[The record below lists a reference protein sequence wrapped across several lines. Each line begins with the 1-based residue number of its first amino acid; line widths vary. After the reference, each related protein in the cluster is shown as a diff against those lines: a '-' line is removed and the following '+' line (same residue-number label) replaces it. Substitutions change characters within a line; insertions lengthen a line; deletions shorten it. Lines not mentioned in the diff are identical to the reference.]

1 MTDASSG
8 PASEQRVLMIRPSA
22 LGDVARTVPV
32 LVSLRQAMPD
42 ARIDWLVRDSF
53 VDAIRC
59 HPMLDHAVPFAR
71 RRFDSFWFNPA
82 VAREL
87 LGYLRELR
95 HRKYQTVYDFQ
106 GLHRSG
112 WLTWA
117 SGADRRVGFADARE
131 LAWLGYNVRHRVD
144 ADQHTVDHMLSL
156 LEADGI
162 TARRDLRLYVP
173 GEADQWAAEQRHDL
187 GLAEQRYAV
196 IAPTAAWL
204 SKCWPS
210 SRFSQLAGR
219 LKRLEIDAAV
229 VVGSSGERR
238 QVADLLNGSCPIRL
252 IDRMGK
258 TNVGQ
263 LMALIRHAAV
273 VLCNDSAALHIA
285 VGLGVRAV
293 AIFGPTDPAKV
304 GPYRYDIAVVRPQ
317 GLDPVRYRAGKLG
330 QELIAR
336 VSVED
341 AWRGVQRVMQAPPPK
356 TVFDP

>member
-1 MTDASSG
+1 MIDSSSAPG
-8 PASEQRVLMIRPSA
+8 SGRRVLIIRPSA

-32 LVSLRQAMPD
+32 LVSLRKAMPD

-53 VDAIRC
+53 ADVVSA
-59 HPMLDHAVPFAR
+59 HPMLDDVVRFAR
-71 RRFDSFWFNPA
+71 RRFDSFWFNP
-82 VAREL
+82 VIARQL
-87 LGYLRELR
+87 VGYLRGLGR
-95 HRKYQTVYDFQ
+95 ANYDLVYDLQ

-117 SGADRRVGFADARE
+117 TGAGRRVGFADARE
-131 LAWLGYNVRHRVD
+131 LAWLGYNVRHAVP
-144 ADQHTVDHMLSL
+144 AEAHTVDRMLSL

-173 GEADQWAAEQRHDL
+173 HEADRWAGQQIDSLEPNAK
-187 GLAEQRYAV
+187 RYAV
-196 IAPTAAWL
+196 IAPTAAWR
-204 SKCWPS
+204 SKSWPA
-210 SRFSQLAGR
+210 SRFGQLAGR
-219 LKRLEIDAAV
+219 LKRLEIDTAF
-229 VVGSSGERR
+229 VVGSASERQ
-238 QVADLLNGSCPIRL
+238 QVAELLNGSCSIKL
-252 IDRMGK
+252 IDRMGQ

-263 LMALIRHAAV
+263 LMALISRAAL

-304 GPYRYDIAVVRPQ
+304 GPYRYDIAVVRPRDV
-317 GLDPVRYRAGKLG
+317 DPVRYRAGRLG

-341 AWRGVQRVMQAPPPK
+341 AWRGVQRVMQAPPPA
-356 TVFDP
+356 TVFES